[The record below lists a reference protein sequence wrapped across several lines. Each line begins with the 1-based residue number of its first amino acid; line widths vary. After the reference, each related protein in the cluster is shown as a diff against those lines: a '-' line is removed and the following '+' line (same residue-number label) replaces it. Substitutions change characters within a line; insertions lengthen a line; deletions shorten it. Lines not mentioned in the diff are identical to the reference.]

1 MKKITSLQTIVS
13 YIVTIK
19 KIRER
24 KFMNKLRVLFIK
36 GNGDTDNWVAQC
48 LEYDIAAQGKTIRE
62 AKKMFELTMAGELA

>member
-36 GNGDTDNWVAQC
+36 GNGDTDNWVTQC
-48 LEYDIAAQGKTIRE
+48 LEYDIVAQGKTIRE